1 MPVNVELVLDARAEL
16 GESPVWDDRRQR
28 LLFVDILLGH
38 VHEFDPLTGHDRIFQ
53 VGQPVGAVALAAA
66 GDWVIAARDGFFRL
80 NPESGE
86 VTLIAHVEMEVAG
99 NRMNDGAVDAGGR
112 FWAGTMASVG
122 GRDRGTLYR
131 LDPDGSVRQM
141 LAPVSTS
148 NGIDWSP
155 DSRLMYYVDTP
166 LSRIDAFNFDLATGE
181 ISFRR
186 TFANIP
192 TASGY
197 PDGLV
202 VDAEGFIWVGLWQG
216 GALHRYSPNGRLLG
230 VVNLPV
236 SLVTKCAFG
245 GPNLDD
251 LYITTARIGLD
262 EVKQRDVV
270 AGGVFRAK
278 PGVSGRRANRYG
290 TVAPGC

>member
-1 MPVNVELVLDARAEL
+1 
-16 GESPVWDDRRQR
+16 
-28 LLFVDILLGH
+28 
-38 VHEFDPLTGHDRIFQ
+38 
-53 VGQPVGAVALAAA
+53 
-66 GDWVIAARDGFFRL
+66 
-80 NPESGE
+80 
-86 VTLIAHVEMEVAG
+86 
-99 NRMNDGAVDAGGR
+99 
-112 FWAGTMASVG
+112 
-122 GRDRGTLYR
+122 
-131 LDPDGSVRQM
+131 M

-155 DSRLMYYVDTP
+155 DSQLMYYVDTP
-166 LSRIDAFNFDLATGE
+166 LSRIDAFNFDLATGD

>member
-1 MPVNVELVLDARAEL
+1 MDVELVLDARAEL
-16 GESPVWDDRRQR
+16 AESPVWDDRRQR
-28 LLFVDILLGH
+28 LLFVDILRGH
-38 VHEFDPLTGHDRIFQ
+38 VHEFDPVSGSDRVFE
-53 VGQPVGAVALAAA
+53 VGQPVGAVALTHT
-66 GDWVIAARDGFFRL
+66 GDWVLAARDGFFRL
-80 NPESGE
+80 DPENGG
-86 VTLIAHVEMEVAG
+86 VTLIAHVEAEMAG
-99 NRMNDGAVDAGGR
+99 NRMNDGAVDASGR

-131 LDPDGSVRQM
+131 LDPDGSVQRM

-155 DSRLMYYVDTP
+155 DGSLMYYVDTP
-166 LSRIDAFNFDLATGE
+166 LSRIDAFNFDPPTGS

-186 TFANIP
+186 TFVNVP

-202 VDAEGFIWVGLWQG
+202 VDAEGFIWLALWQG

-230 VVNLPV
+230 VVNVPV

-245 GPNLDD
+245 GPNLDE

-262 EVKQRDVV
+262 EERQHDVAAGGIFRVRPGV
-270 AGGVFRAK
+270 AGR
-278 PGVSGRRANRYG
+278 PANRYG
-290 TVAPGC
+290 LTAAQR

>member
-1 MPVNVELVLDARAEL
+1 VDVELVLDARAEL

-28 LLFVDILLGH
+28 LIFVDILRGY
-38 VHEFDPLTGHDRIFQ
+38 VHEFDPVSGRDRVFE
-53 VGQPVGAVALAAA
+53 VGQPVGSVGLADR
-66 GDWVIAARDGFFRL
+66 GDWVLAARDGFFRL
-80 NPESGE
+80 NPETGD
-86 VTLIAHVEMEVAG
+86 VTLVAHVEQELAG
-99 NRMNDGAVDAGGR
+99 NRMNDGAVDACGR

-131 LDPDGSVRQM
+131 LDPDGSVQRM

-155 DSRLMYYVDTP
+155 DGRLMYYVDTP
-166 LSRIDAFNFDLATGE
+166 LNRIDAFTFDPPTGE

-186 TFANIP
+186 TFANVP
-192 TASGY
+192 SAFGY

-202 VDAEGFIWVGLWQG
+202 VDAEGFVWLALWQG

-245 GPNLDD
+245 GANLDE
-251 LYITTARIGLD
+251 LYITTARIGID
-262 EVKQRDVV
+262 EDRQRDVV
-270 AGGVFRAK
+270 AGGVFRIR
-278 PGVSGRRANRYG
+278 PGVSGRQANRYG
-290 TVAPGC
+290 TAAR